1 MVTSFCEKRKRAKT
15 YLEGAWVELTE
26 SYFLTDVLVWPN
38 RVNYYDLFIPLLG
51 ISALQNYTS
60 FTERQDRREPRAP
73 QRRWRA
79 EVAGPA
85 C

>member
-26 SYFLTDVLVWPN
+26 SYFLTDILVWPN

-51 ISALQNYTS
+51 ICP
-60 FTERQDRREPRAP
+60 TELHFIHRKTGQA
-73 QRRWRA
+73 
-79 EVAGPA
+79 
-85 C
+85 